1 LLLPAVGLSTTVQE
15 LPFQTSINACVPKSV
30 YVEPTATHH
39 EVDTHDTDRK
49 KPSRVPEV
57 GLSTTVQELP
67 SQVSINV
74 STPSTEPVEPT
85 ATHHEVDTHDT
96 DDKELSPVSALG
108 LGTIVSVSIAAS
120 AGVGITT
127 EPSKSAETTTT
138 LDSHIRIIRNSQRN
152 VRLDLGKRYSNATTT
167 RVFF

>member
-30 YVEPTATHH
+30 Y
-39 EVDTHDTDRK
+39 
-49 KPSRVPEV
+49 
-57 GLSTTVQELP
+57 
-67 SQVSINV
+67 
-74 STPSTEPVEPT
+74 VEPT

-138 LDSHIRIIRNSQRN
+138 LDSHIRIIQNSQRN

>member
-1 LLLPAVGLSTTVQE
+1 MKKISALLGVAVLTLSSITGAQAHSSVVKTVPQYQS
-15 LPFQTSINACVPKSV
+15 L
-30 YVEPTATHH
+30 
-39 EVDTHDTDRK
+39 
-49 KPSRVPEV
+49 
-57 GLSTTVQELP
+57 LQELP